1 MLPSLSIAIPYG
13 LEPVVPRM
21 VDVPF
26 GVIFVTLFAPALAV

>member
-1 MLPSLSIAIPYG
+1 MLPVLSIAIARG

-26 GVIFVTLFAPALAV
+26 GVILETLFESKLAV